1 MTYCCVDCGF
11 LFRRVG
17 EVQSCPLCESTRL
30 CPATA
35 QEAAQMHQLLDQTSE
50 TRKKVTIT

>member
-35 QEAAQMHQLLDQTSE
+35 QEAAQLHQLLDQTSE
-50 TRKKVTIT
+50 IRKKVMIT